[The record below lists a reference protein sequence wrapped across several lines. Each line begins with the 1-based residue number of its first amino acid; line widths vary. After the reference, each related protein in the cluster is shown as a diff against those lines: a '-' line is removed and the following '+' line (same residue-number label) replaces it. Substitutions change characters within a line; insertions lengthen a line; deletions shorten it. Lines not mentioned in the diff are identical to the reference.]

1 MQRRKASPLSGHAIL
16 ANVEK
21 RDLFSLAPFS
31 LRASWISPDL
41 RTCVTTLGEGV
52 NAARQVFSA
61 ERSVEVVAEKLRP
74 DTIGTL
80 LG

>member
-1 MQRRKASPLSGHAIL
+1 MPRVKCS
-16 ANVEK
+16 
-21 RDLFSLAPFS
+21 
-31 LRASWISPDL
+31 
-41 RTCVTTLGEGV
+41 
-52 NAARQVFSA
+52 VFSA